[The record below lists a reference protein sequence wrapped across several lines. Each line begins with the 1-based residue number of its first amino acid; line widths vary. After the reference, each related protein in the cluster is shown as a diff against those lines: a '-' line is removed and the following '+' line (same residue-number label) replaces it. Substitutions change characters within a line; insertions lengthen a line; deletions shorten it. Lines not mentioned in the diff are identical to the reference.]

1 MRDATPLPLSGLS
14 SAARFTAGRIA
25 AFVPM
30 ILSVGFTGCDGCKNK
45 DKGVADDIK
54 ESAAPE
60 PVPFTNDW
68 GQWLTMAVT
77 PDGQPAAA
85 AYDLTKGA
93 LTYATGEVDG
103 DGNVTWTHE
112 EVDGY
117 ADSEGLD
124 QGDRGTYASMAIAA
138 DGTVWIAYHD
148 NKVLN
153 LRYAVRDPATAA
165 WTTGI
170 ADKGTGA
177 TPQAGQWASLALDAS
192 SHPVVAHYDIGK
204 ANLRVAHWDG
214 TAFTGEVVD
223 EGEGAT
229 DTGGAEIEADVGKY
243 ARLKIAGGVEYIA
256 YYDATNSAL
265 KLAHG
270 TAGAYTVEVVDDS
283 ADVGTWPDMMIDDQG
298 AVHIAYQDVTNQDLK
313 YAVGSPGGT
322 WTLSVVDSGE
332 YRGADSALFMNGS
345 YPAVVYFDG
354 HENNVML
361 AQNAGDTW
369 TDDTVAG
376 DGAAL
381 GFHNEVITASGV
393 RYAGCFDYTN
403 RTVWFQ
409 KLD

>member
-1 MRDATPLPLSGLS
+1 MRAASPLADFSRPL
-14 SAARFTAGRIA
+14 AGRIA
-25 AFVPM
+25 ALAPM
-30 ILSVGFTGCDGCKNK
+30 ILSVALTGCDGCKNK
-45 DKGVADDIK
+45 DKEVADDIN
-54 ESAAPE
+54 ESVPPE
-60 PVPFTNDW
+60 PVPYTNDW

-85 AYDLTKGA
+85 AYDLTQGA
-93 LTYATGEVDG
+93 LTYAVGEVDG
-103 DGNVTWTHE
+103 EGNVTWTHE

-117 ADSEGLD
+117 ADAEGLD

-138 DGTVWIAYHD
+138 DGRVWVAYHD

-153 LRYAVRDPATAA
+153 LRYATRDPATGA

-170 ADKGTGA
+170 ADKGAGA

-192 SHPVVAHYDIGK
+192 NNPVVVHYDIGK
-204 ANLRVAHWDG
+204 ANLRVARWDG
-214 TAFTGEVVD
+214 TAFSGDVVD
-223 EGEGAT
+223 EGEGTT
-229 DTGGAEIEADVGKY
+229 DTAGEEVDADVGKY
-243 ARLKIAGGVEYIA
+243 ARLKIVGGVEYIA
-256 YYDATNSAL
+256 YYDAANGAL

-270 TAGAYTVEVVDDS
+270 SAGSYTVETVDDT
-283 ADVGTWPDMMIDDQG
+283 ADVGTWPDMIVDDQG
-298 AVHIAYQDVTNQDLK
+298 KIQIAYQDVTNQDLK
-313 YAVGSPGGT
+313 FAEGTAGGT
-322 WTLSVVDSGE
+322 WTLSTVDSGE
-332 YRGADSALFMNGS
+332 YRGADAALFMNGS
-345 YPAVVYFDG
+345 YPAIVYFDG
-354 HENNVML
+354 RENNVML

-369 TDDTVAG
+369 TEDTVAG